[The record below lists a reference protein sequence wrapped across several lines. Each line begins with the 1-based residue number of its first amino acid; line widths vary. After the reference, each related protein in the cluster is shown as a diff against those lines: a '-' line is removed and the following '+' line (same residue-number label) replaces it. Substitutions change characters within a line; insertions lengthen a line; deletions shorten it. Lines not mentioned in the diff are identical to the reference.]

1 MVKDTTVCFCVLLAG
16 PPLASVSVLD
26 RLPIL
31 ILFLSPMFV
40 GQENNNLTGDFSKVV
55 EVSSD

>member
-1 MVKDTTVCFCVLLAG
+1 MLLAG

-31 ILFLSPMFV
+31 ILFLYHMFV

-55 EVSSD
+55 EILSD